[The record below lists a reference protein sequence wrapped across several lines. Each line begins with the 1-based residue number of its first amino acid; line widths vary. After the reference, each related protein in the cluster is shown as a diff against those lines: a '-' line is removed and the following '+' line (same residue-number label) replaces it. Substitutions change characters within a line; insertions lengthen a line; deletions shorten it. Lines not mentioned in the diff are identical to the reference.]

1 MYTGKPDDYRSGIFR
16 FELGCGPR
24 IELRM
29 DPIDFRIIERA
40 ELVGIYKA
48 LSVDHAGCHLLL
60 CTVSL
65 SSMYRIDKH
74 MRCPSL
80 HKGSKHE
87 ELLKLLRLI
96 VEAMAAKARERVHIQ
111 LLKVKSLKSHNSIE
125 GNVINVIADKLAHD
139 AQASWA
145 RPQVRN
151 RCNNTAADG
160 VDIRENIYWPH
171 FAGRKIHNSNGGAA
185 AIVLAG
191 ARGVQLPS
199 QPSTDQD
206 NTSSQTDADRDD
218 TLGDFQVNDMRKGLK
233 TLLKSR
239 CAQGFSNNTVHV
251 LAWLGATNHILGEV
265 SNSFWNAPTITSSMI
280 TMLLKYR
287 FGQLWN
293 MKIAFRQQRP
303 YLPGMQLPRSDKCP
317 HCGLPDS
324 GGGHILGGCTR
335 FTDMYISRHDAS
347 LRMLLKAI
355 VKGAHGGFHTVADIG
370 RDELTQDLGV
380 DSKRIP
386 VVSCTSLAIAFTNMF
401 DSENIKTIL
410 KSQM

>member
-1 MYTGKPDDYRSGIFR
+1 
-16 FELGCGPR
+16 
-24 IELRM
+24 
-29 DPIDFRIIERA
+29 
-40 ELVGIYKA
+40 
-48 LSVDHAGCHLLL
+48 
-60 CTVSL
+60 
-65 SSMYRIDKH
+65 
-74 MRCPSL
+74 
-80 HKGSKHE
+80 
-87 ELLKLLRLI
+87 
-96 VEAMAAKARERVHIQ
+96 
-111 LLKVKSLKSHNSIE
+111 
-125 GNVINVIADKLAHD
+125 
-139 AQASWA
+139 
-145 RPQVRN
+145 
-151 RCNNTAADG
+151 
-160 VDIRENIYWPH
+160 
-171 FAGRKIHNSNGGAA
+171 
-185 AIVLAG
+185 
-191 ARGVQLPS
+191 
-199 QPSTDQD
+199 
-206 NTSSQTDADRDD
+206 
-218 TLGDFQVNDMRKGLK
+218 MRKGLK

-324 GGGHILGGCTR
+324 GGHIVGGCTR
-335 FTDMYISRHDAS
+335 FTDMYICCHDAS

-386 VVSCTSLAIAFTNMF
+386 AWIMPDSTMAEAGIDPSNRHHLRPDIMF
-401 DSENIKTIL
+401 VEMGNNERMRYMAVNTAAPELTRTIMGQARNEVGMRR
-410 KSQM
+410 KDTEEA